1 MTKTFRFN
9 NLEGTV
15 KYIGPAKGK
24 DGSWIGVELVVSNH
38 IYLIYT
44 IKVPKGD
51 MDGTIGGEF
60 LFECQP
66 NHGVLLR
73 TT

>member
-24 DGSWIGVELVVSNH
+24 DGSWIGVELVVSKLNLLNLH
-38 IYLIYT
+38 N
-44 IKVPKGD
+44 KG
-51 MDGTIGGEF
+51 
-60 LFECQP
+60 P
-66 NHGVLLR
+66 
-73 TT
+73 